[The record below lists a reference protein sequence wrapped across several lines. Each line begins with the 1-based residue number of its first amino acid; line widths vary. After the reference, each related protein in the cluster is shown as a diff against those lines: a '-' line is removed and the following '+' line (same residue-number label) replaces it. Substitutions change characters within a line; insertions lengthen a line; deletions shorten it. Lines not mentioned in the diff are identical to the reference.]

1 MNIQYLTRESGPK
14 LAYVY
19 TPPGH
24 GAGAE
29 YPLVMFLGG
38 YRSDMN
44 GTKASYIEQQCRSR
58 GQAFLRFD
66 YSGHG
71 ASQGKFEDGT
81 IGSWLQDALD
91 ILDHVTHAP
100 VVLVGSSMGGWIA
113 LLVARA
119 RAGQV
124 CGLVGIAAAPDF
136 TEEIYAQLNPVQKQQ
151 LEQGQPVQVAND
163 YSAAPYTYTKSFYE
177 EGKNH
182 LLLGKTLEIDFPVRL
197 IQGMRDNDVKW
208 ETAVKA
214 QKILVGGEA
223 DIIFVDDGD
232 HRLSRPEDLE
242 LIDREIKSICGF

>member
-1 MNIQYLTRESGPK
+1 MNIQYLTRESKPK
-14 LAYVY
+14 LAYIY

-24 GAGAE
+24 GVGAE

-44 GTKASYIEQQCRSR
+44 GTKASYIEQQCRKR

-81 IGSWLQDALD
+81 MGSWLQDALD
-91 ILDHVTHAP
+91 ILDHITREP

-124 CGLVGIAAAPDF
+124 QGLVGIAAAPDF
-136 TEEIYAQLNPVQKQQ
+136 TEEIYAHLNPEQKQQ
-151 LEQGQPVQVAND
+151 LEQGRPVQVAND
-163 YSAAPYTYTKSFYE
+163 YSSEPYTYTKSFYE

-208 ETAVKA
+208 ETAVKI
-214 QKILVGGEA
+214 QKILEGGEV
-223 DIIFVDDGD
+223 DVIFVDDGD

-242 LIDREIKSICGF
+242 LIDREIKSICGS